1 MNDDYTEAGELEL
14 ETLRDAFAALAC
26 EPEPATVGDHPG
38 PDTIYDGA
46 HGELSSGALRDVVE
60 HIATCPRC
68 AEEWRLAMA
77 FTEEA
82 EEAEAQT
89 WRRSAAPSR
98 PALRLVPIAA
108 TLVVALLA
116 AGVWFTV
123 GQSPEPTASV
133 FRDASAGYTLVP
145 VAPESE
151 PLDRSDPVL
160 RWRLDG
166 GEAPEGTTYDLL
178 VMSADGR
185 DTVAE
190 ADGLE
195 SPSYTL
201 PAEALEG
208 LAPGTELQW
217 TVDARLPDG
226 QPVRSGLFVTRIP

>member
-1 MNDDYTEAGELEL
+1 MNDDDTASAELDL
-14 ETLRDAFAALAC
+14 ASLRDGFAALAC
-26 EPEPATVGDHPG
+26 EPEPATLGDCPG
-38 PDTIYDGA
+38 PDAIYDA
-46 HGELSSGALRDVVE
+46 VHGELSSGALRDVVE

-89 WRRSAAPSR
+89 WRRSVGRSW

-123 GQSPEPTASV
+123 GQSPEQAAPV
-133 FRDASAGYTLVP
+133 NRDAGAGYTLVP

-160 RWRLDG
+160 RWRFDG
-166 GEAPEGTTYDLL
+166 REAPECTTYDLL
-178 VMSADGR
+178 VMFGDSYEDAIEVD
-185 DTVAE
+185 D
-190 ADGLE
+190 LE
-195 SPSYTL
+195 SASYTL
-201 PAEALEG
+201 PPEVLED
-208 LAPGTELQW
+208 LPPGTVLQW
-217 TVDARLPDG
+217 RVKATTPDG
-226 QPVRSGLFVTRIP
+226 VGGDSVILLTPIR